1 MKSAKSAP
9 KLRLHKETLRNL
21 SDENLE
27 QINGGNGDSAGVIC
41 LFSILIICGDSIVCS
56 VIAGSCDNRGG
67 DS

>member
-1 MKSAKSAP
+1 MKNAKSP
-9 KLRLHKETLRNL
+9 NKLRLHKETLRNL
-21 SDENLE
+21 SDESLD
-27 QINGGNGDSAGVIC
+27 QVNGGNGDTAGVIC